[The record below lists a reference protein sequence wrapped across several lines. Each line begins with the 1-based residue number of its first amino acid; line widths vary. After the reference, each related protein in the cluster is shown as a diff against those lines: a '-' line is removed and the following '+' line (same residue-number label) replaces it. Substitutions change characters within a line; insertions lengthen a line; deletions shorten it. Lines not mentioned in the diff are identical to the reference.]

1 MENASDCHC
10 LMLLIFSKQ
19 SIILHITAD
28 CNCFIDI
35 FQDPDSKMTN
45 DAALF
50 ALEDVLGGHCA
61 VANFAI
67 RAMIDLATRPQVQ
80 SQVREEL
87 DSVLAGK
94 EFSLADKKSLPY
106 LQARAL
112 NKRIRIWRLY

>member
-1 MENASDCHC
+1 
-10 LMLLIFSKQ
+10 
-19 SIILHITAD
+19 
-28 CNCFIDI
+28 
-35 FQDPDSKMTN
+35 MTN